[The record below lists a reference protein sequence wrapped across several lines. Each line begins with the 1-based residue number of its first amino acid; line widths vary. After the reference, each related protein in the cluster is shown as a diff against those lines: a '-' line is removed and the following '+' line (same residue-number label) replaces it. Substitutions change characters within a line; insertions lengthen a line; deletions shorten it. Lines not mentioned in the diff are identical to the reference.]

1 MKQESEMN
9 NETNNKELAFAK
21 STSTIYKHSR
31 SVSRAGMT
39 LNLKSRKNSLK
50 FNLKAESL

>member
-1 MKQESEMN
+1 MN
-9 NETNNKELAFAK
+9 NETNNKELTFAK
-21 STSTIYKHSR
+21 STSTIYKRSR
-31 SVSRAGMT
+31 SANRAGMI